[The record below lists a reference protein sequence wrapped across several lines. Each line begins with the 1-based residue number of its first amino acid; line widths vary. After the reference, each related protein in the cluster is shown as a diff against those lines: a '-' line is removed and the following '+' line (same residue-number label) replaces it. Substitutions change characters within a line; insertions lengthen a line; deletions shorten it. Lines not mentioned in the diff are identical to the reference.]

1 LVKILIV
8 YKIKDGKASLIQA
21 ASVSIHQ
28 SHGQHIENVHLQTYT
43 SEEHFWDVLYREQ
56 YSRLFTKAR
65 EFLDATGGPGD
76 DVMIFIRS
84 ASPSF
89 FLAFLISY
97 EVPNIVAGWMLA
109 SMNMNQ
115 CRDTTARS
123 QRHFIIASLAIP
135 LLLAMCMHE
144 EGL

>member
-1 LVKILIV
+1 M
-8 YKIKDGKASLIQA
+8 
-21 ASVSIHQ
+21 SIHQ

-43 SEEHFWDVLYREQ
+43 SEQHFWDVLYREQ
-56 YSRLFTKAR
+56 YSRLFTKAT

-84 ASPSF
+84 ALPT
-89 FLAFLISY
+89 AFIVLDPLIQVS
-97 EVPNIVAGWMLA
+97 NLVAGWMLA

-123 QRHFIIASLAIP
+123 QRHFIIASLAIL
-135 LLLAMCMHE
+135 LLLAMSMPE